1 MGAGQS
7 TPSVLTHDKLYEL
20 TKDTRGV
27 MNVLLDYMLKEV
39 TVRDFLLLSNPQECK
54 KYVLFMANNLYKY
67 FYELKI
73 LPTKDKRGII
83 AFRPVKELTSLPE
96 DVDRE
101 KQSLCLVLAY
111 FYTRI
116 FQIYGA
122 LALTLIDD
130 ASYMSES
137 GLLSLGESG
146 ERGLLPPGYR
156 QFTTFG
162 GAPTL
167 SSTSF
172 GDFTFL
178 KSYLKD
184 EYDTSDIS
192 KGFLTKYMG
201 EGPSQGVIYFNQ
213 RGYLSSSG
221 KSAESSEIKT
231 QAGVFAIG
239 YRGAKKYAYLDVL
252 ARKEEIGSQNII
264 FEFRGLRYYPART
277 SKEGGSETVYLGA
290 DVIPKK
296 VIKIDAIFEGDRV
309 LYSIRDSEDSGS
321 VNEYFNNI
329 FLKVVPFVKK
339 LYEGTAT
346 TGPSPSAVALSEV
359 GTAEELRMARIIQN
373 LTKTK
378 PLGHCIARAIQLLR
392 NLPLKGEPG
401 VSYICKAKFF
411 ESSVT
416 SGSGDKTTITRSGI
430 PEPGTTLDHSPGL
443 AALSQLFY
451 DTVVI
456 GSPKLVMSSKPGPA
470 GQPSTLQQYI
480 LFMKNLARLFGDE
493 KDDSGITKSDDSIRL
508 GGLKG
513 LKNLRDKEL
522 CGKYTGDITVPSTV
536 VGSVY
541 DIVNQMFKDQ
551 LAHSAQ
557 CGAIFKEL
565 FNLVRDKASGRFL
578 ISLNDNIIKNGLP
591 EIERINFKARQLLVN
606 YYTNCETKYL
616 KGMKIVLDTQQRIEA
631 KTSIYTRPR
640 PIPVGKETG
649 KPSAAPTAPAGKP
662 SAPLAAPGARRVA
675 FA

>member
-7 TPSVLTHDKLYEL
+7 TPSVLTHEKLYEL

-73 LPTKDKRGII
+73 LPTKDKRGVI

-146 ERGLLPPGYR
+146 EKGLLPPGYR

-162 GAPTL
+162 GAPL
-167 SSTSF
+167 SATSF
-172 GDFTFL
+172 GNFTFI

-184 EYDTSDIS
+184 EYDADMG
-192 KGFLTKYMG
+192 GFLTKYTG
-201 EGPSQGVIYFNQ
+201 EGISQGEIYFQKQ
-213 RGYLSSSG
+213 RTDLEPTGRITSDS
-221 KSAESSEIKT
+221 SSEIKV
-231 QAGVFAIG
+231 QRGVFSIG
-239 YRGAKKYAYLDVL
+239 YRGAKSYAYLDVY
-252 ARKEEIGSQNII
+252 ARKEEIGSQNIK
-264 FEFRGLRYYPART
+264 FQFGRLRYQP
-277 SKEGGSETVYLGA
+277 KGSSGKQEIDLGS
-290 DVIPKK
+290 DIIPKK
-296 VIKIDAIFEGDRV
+296 TIMIDATLTPFGDTMI
-309 LYSIRDSEDSGS
+309 YKIRDLADSES
-321 VNEYFNNI
+321 VNEYFNTI
-329 FLKVVPFVKK
+329 FSKLVPFVKK
-339 LYEGTAT
+339 LYEGKEST
-346 TGPSPSAVALSEV
+346 TGASPSAIALSEV

-392 NLPLKGEPG
+392 NLPLKGEAG

-456 GSPKLVMSSKPGPA
+456 GSPKLVMSSKPGL
-470 GQPSTLQQYI
+470 GGKPSTLQQYI
-480 LFMKNLARLFGDE
+480 TFMKNLARLFGDE
-493 KDDSGITKSDDSIRL
+493 KDESGIMKSDDSIRIA
-508 GGLKG
+508 GLKG
-513 LKNLRDKEL
+513 LKNRRDKDL
-522 CGKYTGDITVPSTV
+522 CGKTIGDITVPPGV

-541 DIVNQMFKDQ
+541 SIVNQMFKDQ
-551 LAHSAQ
+551 LAHSSR

-591 EIERINFKARQLLVN
+591 EIERINFKARELLVN

-616 KGMKIVLDTQQRIEA
+616 TGMKIVLDAKKRVEA
-631 KTSIYTRPR
+631 ESTIIPLRPR
-640 PIPVGKETG
+640 PTIAKSV
-649 KPSAAPTAPAGKP
+649 
-662 SAPLAAPGARRVA
+662 APGAGAPLVA
-675 FA
+675 PGSRLSTAAMAMAMAAKK

>member
-1 MGAGQS
+1 MGVTQS
-7 TPSVLTHDKLYEL
+7 VPSVLTHDKLYEL
-20 TKDTRGV
+20 TKDTRGI
-27 MNVLLDYMLKEV
+27 MNVLLDYMLKEI

-54 KYVLFMANNLYKY
+54 KYVMFMANNIYKY

-73 LPTKDKRGII
+73 LPTKDKRGVI

-96 DVDRE
+96 DVDKE

-156 QFTTFG
+156 QYTTFG
-162 GAPTL
+162 GATL
-167 SSTSF
+167 SSVSL
-172 GDFTFL
+172 GDFNFI

-184 EYDTSDIS
+184 EYDSD
-192 KGFLTKYMG
+192 KGFLTKYTG
-201 EGPSQGVIYFNQ
+201 EGSTQGVIYFQKQSQDIESTGKIALASGSDIKVQ
-213 RGYLSSSG
+213 RGIFS
-221 KSAESSEIKT
+221 
-231 QAGVFAIG
+231 IG
-239 YRGAKKYAYLDVL
+239 YKGAKGYVYLDVYV
-252 ARKEEIGSQNII
+252 RKDEIGSQNVK
-264 FEFRGLRYYPART
+264 FQFGKLRYYT
-277 SKEGGSETVYLGA
+277 GGKEGKQEIELGS
-290 DVIPKK
+290 DIIPKK
-296 VIKIDAIFEGDRV
+296 TIIIDARMSPLEDTLVYR
-309 LYSIRDSEDSGS
+309 IRDVTESTNI
-321 VNEYFNNI
+321 NEYFNNI
-329 FLKVVPFVKK
+329 FSKLVPFVKK
-339 LYEGTAT
+339 IYEGKSSS
-346 TGPSPSAVALSEV
+346 GISPSAVALSEV

-416 SGSGDKTTITRSGI
+416 SGTGDKTTITRSGI
-430 PEPGTTLDHSPGL
+430 PEPGTTLDHSPGM

-451 DTVVI
+451 DTIII
-456 GSPKLVMSSKPGPA
+456 GSPKLVMSSKPSPG
-470 GQPSTLQQYI
+470 GKPSTIQQYVT
-480 LFMKNLARLFGDE
+480 FMKNLARLFGDE
-493 KDDSGITKSDDSIRL
+493 KDESGIMKSDDTIRL
-508 GGLKG
+508 AGLKG
-513 LKNLRDKEL
+513 LKNRRDKVL
-522 CGKYTGDITVPSTV
+522 CGKIIGDITVPTTV
-536 VGSVY
+536 AGSVFS
-541 DIVNQMFKDQ
+541 IVNQMFKDQ

-578 ISLNDNIIKNGLP
+578 ISLNDSIIKNGLP
-591 EIERINFKARQLLVN
+591 EIERINFKARELLIN

-616 KGMKIVLDTQQRIEA
+616 TGMKIVLDAKRKTDRID
-631 KTSIYTRPR
+631 TVFSTRPS
-640 PIPVGKETG
+640 PIIESGKEANTG
-649 KPSAAPTAPAGKP
+649 AGVTTKPTTTGG
-662 SAPLAAPGARRVA
+662 PLVMPGSR
-675 FA
+675 

>member
-1 MGAGQS
+1 MGATQS
-7 TPSVLTHDKLYEL
+7 VPSVLTHDKLYEL

-27 MNVLLDYMLKEV
+27 MNVLLDYMLKEI

-54 KYVLFMANNLYKY
+54 KYVMFMANNLYKY

-73 LPTKDKRGII
+73 LPTKDKRGVI

-96 DVDRE
+96 DVDKE

-156 QFTTFG
+156 QYTTFG
-162 GAPTL
+162 GAPL
-167 SSTSF
+167 SSVSLS
-172 GDFTFL
+172 DFNFIR
-178 KSYLKD
+178 SYLKD
-184 EYDTSDIS
+184 EYDSD
-192 KGFLTKYMG
+192 KGFLTKYTG
-201 EGPSQGVIYFNQ
+201 EGPTQGVIYFQKQVREAETTGKVALASGSDIKVQ
-213 RGYLSSSG
+213 RG
-221 KSAESSEIKT
+221 
-231 QAGVFAIG
+231 VFSIG
-239 YRGAKKYAYLDVL
+239 YRGAKGYAYMDVY
-252 ARKEEIGSQNII
+252 ARKEEIGSQNVK
-264 FEFRGLRYYPART
+264 FQFGKLRYYPGG
-277 SKEGGSETVYLGA
+277 KEGKQEVELGS
-290 DVIPKK
+290 DIIPKK
-296 VIKIDAIFEGDRV
+296 TIVIDAVMSPLEDALVYR
-309 LYSIRDSEDSGS
+309 IRDATDSAD

-329 FLKVVPFVKK
+329 FSKLVPFVKK
-339 LYEGTAT
+339 LYEGKSTT
-346 TGPSPSAVALSEV
+346 TGISPSAVALSEV

-416 SGSGDKTTITRSGI
+416 SGTGDKTTTTRSGI
-430 PEPGTTLDHSPGL
+430 PEPGTTLDHSPGM

-456 GSPKLVMSSKPGPA
+456 GSPKLVMSSKPGP
-470 GQPSTLQQYI
+470 GGKPSTLQQYVT
-480 LFMKNLARLFGDE
+480 FMKSLARLFGDE
-493 KDDSGITKSDDSIRL
+493 KDESGIMKSDDTIRIA
-508 GGLKG
+508 GLKG
-513 LKNLRDKEL
+513 LKNKRDKDL
-522 CGKYTGDITVPSTV
+522 CGPIVGDITVPSTI

-541 DIVNQMFKDQ
+541 GIVNQMFKDQ
-551 LAHSAQ
+551 LAHSAR

-565 FNLVRDKASGRFL
+565 FNLVRDKASGRYL
-578 ISLNDNIIKNGLP
+578 ISLNDSIIKNGLP
-591 EIERINFKARQLLVN
+591 EIERINFKTRELLVN

-616 KGMKIVLDTQQRIEA
+616 MGMKLVLDA
-631 KTSIYTRPR
+631 KRKTDKELAIVRPR
-640 PIPVGKETG
+640 PTIATDDAPKPRAGSGETPLVPPG
-649 KPSAAPTAPAGKP
+649 SKPTAIG
-662 SAPLAAPGARRVA
+662 RR
-675 FA
+675 

>member
-7 TPSVLTHDKLYEL
+7 TPSVLTHEKLYEL

-73 LPTKDKRGII
+73 LPTKDKRGVI

-146 ERGLLPPGYR
+146 EKGLLPPGYR

-162 GAPTL
+162 GATL

-172 GDFTFL
+172 GNFTFM

-184 EYDTSDIS
+184 EYDADMG
-192 KGFLTKYMG
+192 GFLTKYTG
-201 EGPSQGVIYFNQ
+201 EGISQGEIYFQ
-213 RGYLSSSG
+213 KMRTDLEPSG
-221 KSAESSEIKT
+221 RIASEGSSEIKIQRGLFT
-231 QAGVFAIG
+231 IG
-239 YRGAKKYAYLDVL
+239 YRGAKSYAYLDVY
-252 ARKEEIGSQNII
+252 ARKEEIGSQNIK
-264 FEFRGLRYYPART
+264 FQFGKLKYQP
-277 SKEGGSETVYLGA
+277 KGSSGKQEIDLGS
-290 DVIPKK
+290 DIIPKK
-296 VIKIDAIFEGDRV
+296 IIMIDASSSPFGDTIV
-309 LYSIRDSEDSGS
+309 YSIRDGVGSEN
-321 VNEYFNNI
+321 VNEYFNDI
-329 FLKVVPFVKK
+329 FSKLVPFVKK
-339 LYEGTAT
+339 LYEGKETSSAS
-346 TGPSPSAVALSEV
+346 GASPSAIAFSEV

-392 NLPLKGEPG
+392 NLPLKGEAG

-470 GQPSTLQQYI
+470 GQPSTLQQYVR
-480 LFMKNLARLFGDE
+480 FMKNLARLFGDE
-493 KDDSGITKSDDSIRL
+493 KDESGIMKSDDTIRIA
-508 GGLKG
+508 GLKG
-513 LKNLRDKEL
+513 LKNRRDKDL
-522 CGKYTGDITVPSTV
+522 CGKIVGDITVPAGVT
-536 VGSVY
+536 GSVY
-541 DIVNQMFKDQ
+541 SIVNQMFKDQ
-551 LAHSAQ
+551 LAHSAR

-591 EIERINFKARQLLVN
+591 EIEKINFKARELLVN

-616 KGMKIVLDTQQRIEA
+616 TGMKIVLDAKKRVEA
-631 KTSIYTRPR
+631 ESTILPLRPR
-640 PIPVGKETG
+640 PTIA
-649 KPSAAPTAPAGKP
+649 PST
-662 SAPLAAPGARRVA
+662 SLVAPGSKPAAVDKK
-675 FA
+675 

>member
-1 MGAGQS
+1 MGVTQS
-7 TPSVLTHDKLYEL
+7 VPSVLTHDKLYEL

-27 MNVLLDYMLKEV
+27 MNVLLDYMLKEI

-54 KYVLFMANNLYKY
+54 KYVMFMANNLYKY

-73 LPTKDKRGII
+73 LPTKDKRGVI

-96 DVDRE
+96 DVDKE

-146 ERGLLPPGYR
+146 EKGLLPPGYR
-156 QFTTFG
+156 QYTTFG
-162 GAPTL
+162 GAAL
-167 SSTSF
+167 SSASL
-172 GDFTFL
+172 GDFNFI

-184 EYDTSDIS
+184 EYDTDR
-192 KGFLTKYMG
+192 GFLTKYIG
-201 EGPSQGVIYFNQ
+201 EGTTQGIVYFQKQTREVEQTGKVALTSGSDIKVQ
-213 RGYLSSSG
+213 RG
-221 KSAESSEIKT
+221 
-231 QAGVFAIG
+231 VFSIG
-239 YRGAKKYAYLDVL
+239 YRGAKGYAYLDVY
-252 ARKEEIGSQNII
+252 ARKEEIGSQNVK
-264 FEFRGLRYYPART
+264 FQFGKLRYYP
-277 SKEGGSETVYLGA
+277 GGKDGKQEVELGS

-296 VIKIDAIFEGDRV
+296 TIIIEAVMSPLEDALV
-309 LYSIRDSEDSGS
+309 YKIRDATESTDI
-321 VNEYFNNI
+321 NEYFSNI
-329 FLKVVPFVKK
+329 FSKVVPFVKK
-339 LYEGTAT
+339 LYEGKAT
-346 TGPSPSAVALSEV
+346 TSGISPSAVALSEV

-378 PLGHCIARAIQLLR
+378 PLGHCIARSIQLLR

-416 SGSGDKTTITRSGI
+416 SGTGDKTTITRSGI
-430 PEPGTTLDHSPGL
+430 PEPGTTLDHSPGM

-456 GSPKLVMSSKPGPA
+456 GSPKLVMSSKPGP
-470 GQPSTLQQYI
+470 GGKPSTLQQYVI
-480 LFMKNLARLFGDE
+480 FMKNLARLFGDE
-493 KDDSGITKSDDSIRL
+493 KDESGIMKSDDTIRL
-508 GGLKG
+508 AGLKG
-513 LKNLRDKEL
+513 LKNKRDKSL
-522 CGKYTGDITVPSTV
+522 CGILDGDITVPSTV

-541 DIVNQMFKDQ
+541 SIVNQMFKDQ
-551 LAHSAQ
+551 LAHSAR
-557 CGAIFKEL
+557 CGVIFKEL

-578 ISLNDNIIKNGLP
+578 ISLNDSIIKNGLP
-591 EIERINFKARQLLVN
+591 EIERVNFKARELLVN

-616 KGMKIVLDTQQRIEA
+616 MGMKLVLDA
-631 KTSIYTRPR
+631 KRQMDKKSTIIPRPTIASDEPVAAAGAGTVRPR
-640 PIPVGKETG
+640 VPLVAPGSK
-649 KPSAAPTAPAGKP
+649 PTAVGR
-662 SAPLAAPGARRVA
+662 G
-675 FA
+675 

>member
-7 TPSVLTHDKLYEL
+7 TPSILTHDKLYEL
-20 TKDTRGV
+20 TKDTRGL
-27 MNVLLDYMLKEV
+27 MNVLLDYMLKEI

-73 LPTKDKRGII
+73 LPTKDKRGVI

-96 DVDRE
+96 DVDKE

-146 ERGLLPPGYR
+146 EKGLLPPGYR
-156 QFTTFG
+156 QYTTFG
-162 GAPTL
+162 GTSGGSL
-167 SSTSF
+167 STASF

-178 KSYLKD
+178 KPYLKD
-184 EYDTSDIS
+184 EYDTE
-192 KGFLTKYMG
+192 KGYLTKYTG
-201 EGPSQGVIYFNQ
+201 EGLSQGIIYFQ
-213 RGYLSSSG
+213 RQARDLEPTG
-221 KSAESSEIKT
+221 KIALATSSEIKV
-231 QAGVFAIG
+231 QRGVFSIG
-239 YRGAKKYAYLDVL
+239 YRGAKSYAYLDVY
-252 ARKEEIGSQNII
+252 ARKEEIGSQSVK
-264 FEFRGLRYYPART
+264 FQFGKLRYYPKAGMG
-277 SKEGGSETVYLGA
+277 KQEVDLGS
-290 DVIPKK
+290 DIIPKK
-296 VIKIDAIFEGDRV
+296 TIMIDATASPLEDSIV
-309 LYSIRDSEDSGS
+309 YIIRDTTESTN
-321 VNEYFNNI
+321 VPEYFSNI
-329 FLKVVPFVKK
+329 FSKLVPFVKK
-339 LYEGTAT
+339 LYEGKDTT
-346 TGPSPSAVALSEV
+346 TGISPSAVALSEV

-416 SGSGDKTTITRSGI
+416 SGTGDKTTITRSGI
-430 PEPGTTLDHSPGL
+430 PEPGTSLDNSPGL

-456 GSPKLVMSSKPGPA
+456 GSPKLIMSSKPGAA
-470 GQPSTLQQYI
+470 GQPSTLQQYVT
-480 LFMKNLARLFGDE
+480 FMKSLARLFGDE
-493 KDDSGITKSDDSIRL
+493 KDESGIMRSDDTIRL
-508 GGLKG
+508 AGLKG
-513 LKNLRDKEL
+513 LKNRRDKDL
-522 CGKYTGDITVPSTV
+522 CGKIIGDITVPSNV
-536 VGSVY
+536 AGSVY
-541 DIVNQMFKDQ
+541 SVVNQLFKDQ

-557 CGAIFKEL
+557 CGIIFKEL

-591 EIERINFKARQLLVN
+591 EIEKINFKARELLVN

-616 KGMKIVLDTQQRIEA
+616 NGMKIVLDAKKRVEAETTVFTKRIPA
-631 KTSIYTRPR
+631 TGAPSI
-640 PIPVGKETG
+640 
-649 KPSAAPTAPAGKP
+649 STAPNP
-662 SAPLAAPGARRVA
+662 STPLTAPGKKPVA
-675 FA
+675 INKK

>member
-7 TPSVLTHDKLYEL
+7 TPSILTHDRLYEL

-73 LPTKDKRGII
+73 LPTKDKRGVI
-83 AFRPVKELTSLPE
+83 AFRPIKELTSLPE
-96 DVDRE
+96 DVDKE

-146 ERGLLPPGYR
+146 EKGLLPPGYR

-162 GAPTL
+162 GTTL

-172 GDFTFL
+172 GDFTFI

-184 EYDTSDIS
+184 EYDTGENSM
-192 KGFLTKYMG
+192 GFLTKYIG
-201 EGPSQGVIYFNQ
+201 EGTSQGIIYFQ
-213 RGYLSSSG
+213 KSRYLPSSG
-221 KSAESSEIKT
+221 KVSDSSEIKT
-231 QAGVFAIG
+231 QTGVFSIG
-239 YRGAKKYAYLDVL
+239 YKGAKKYAYLDVFV
-252 ARKEEIGSQNII
+252 RKEEIGSQSVK
-264 FEFRGLRYYPART
+264 FQFGKLRYYPK
-277 SKEGGSETVYLGA
+277 SKNSSETIDLGT
-290 DVIPKK
+290 DIIPKK
-296 VIKIDAIFEGDRV
+296 TFIIDASTSPFGDTIV
-309 LYSIRDSEDSGS
+309 YSVRDGSESES
-321 VNEYFNNI
+321 VNEYFNNV
-329 FLKVVPFVKK
+329 FSKVVPFVKK
-339 LYEGTAT
+339 LYEGAAATT

-411 ESSVT
+411 ESSVV

-456 GSPKLVMSSKPGPA
+456 GSPKLIMSSKPGAA

-480 LFMKNLARLFGDE
+480 IFMKNLARLFGDE
-493 KDDSGITKSDDSIRL
+493 KDESGIMKSDDSIRAA
-508 GGLKG
+508 GLKG
-513 LKNLRDKEL
+513 LKNRRDKDL
-522 CGKYTGDITVPSTV
+522 CGKIVGDITVPAAV
-536 VGSVY
+536 AGSVY

-551 LAHSAQ
+551 LAHSAR
-557 CGAIFKEL
+557 CGTIFKEL

-591 EIERINFKARQLLVN
+591 EIERINFKARQLLVD

-616 KGMKIVLDTQQRIEA
+616 KGMKIVLDA
-631 KTSIYTRPR
+631 KKRVDAETALYTIRR
-640 PIPVGKETG
+640 PIPVIDESTTTVTRVPA
-649 KPSAAPTAPAGKP
+649 PSPP
-662 SAPLAAPGARRVA
+662 APGTRRVT
-675 FA
+675 FAKK